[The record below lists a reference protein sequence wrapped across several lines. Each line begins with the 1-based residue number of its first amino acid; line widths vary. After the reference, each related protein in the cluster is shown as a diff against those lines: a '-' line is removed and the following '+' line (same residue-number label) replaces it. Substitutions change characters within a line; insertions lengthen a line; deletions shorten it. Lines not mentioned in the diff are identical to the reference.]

1 MRVLCSCQI
10 NHIKHVGT
18 IFQMVERSFP
28 KQFLQ
33 IKKKELTDL
42 GITHWI
48 ANVAKAS
55 HFVRR
60 EKTYSEEEGDPLI
73 PHHSSINNTY

>member
-1 MRVLCSCQI
+1 
-10 NHIKHVGT
+10 
-18 IFQMVERSFP
+18 MVERSFP

-55 HFVRR
+55 HC
-60 EKTYSEEEGDPLI
+60 KA
-73 PHHSSINNTY
+73 